1 MNFCRSIIIA
11 ELWRPVVA
19 RRWNIFFRFFAF
31 FGKKTTPY
39 GKIFKTL
46 FQEDS
51 SSHLSTCYVQ
61 ISWNL
66 ADRKSVKSCVAYLTE
81 NNKNSPGSPALAT
94 AWIRPKI
101 YHSQPQ
107 TIYSE
112 CSTFHPNRFTFGG
125 VIAERVNT
133 IRARSKVNP
142 IFGWSLASSRI
153 TILQEF
159 SYALLL
165 SHTRH
170 A

>member
-1 MNFCRSIIIA
+1 MNFCRSIITA
-11 ELWRPVVA
+11 ELWRPVAA
-19 RRWNIFFRFFAF
+19 RRWRNLEFFLRFLE
-31 FGKKTTPY
+31 KTTHY
-39 GKIFKTL
+39 GKIFKIL

-66 ADRKSVKSCVAYLTE
+66 VNRKSVKSCVAYLTK

-94 AWIRPKI
+94 ARITPKI

-112 CSTFHPNRFTFGG
+112 CSRLHPNRFTFGG

-133 IRARSKVNP
+133 VRARSKVNP

-165 SHTRH
+165 SHTSH